1 MTLLGLYRVLGFVG
15 VVKTATITDPGK
27 VVPGESIVGFQR
39 FIHNVFFAE
48 ALRKFGG
55 DSILM
60 QAKARNAKGKIPLW
74 TDLVG
79 TLQPVLFPI
88 SKSGASAVGVETSSS
103 LASLVGAAKA

>member
-39 FIHNVFFAE
+39 FIHNIFFAE

-55 DSILM
+55 DSILT
-60 QAKARNAKGKIPLW
+60 QAKARNVKGKIPL
-74 TDLVG
+74 
-79 TLQPVLFPI
+79 
-88 SKSGASAVGVETSSS
+88 
-103 LASLVGAAKA
+103 